1 MIGIVRIYAELHPE
15 VPRANRASDESE
27 YFKVLDVEPEH
38 VPQLRRAL
46 RRQGY
51 ETICVPL

>member
-1 MIGIVRIYAELHPE
+1 MIGIVRIYAELYPE
-15 VPRANRASDESE
+15 VPLANRASDERE